1 MTVTVKM
8 LVDKVK
14 LKVVYGNDE
23 LLAKEITTADISRPG
38 LEMTGYFDYYSPER
52 LQLLGMKEW
61 TYLMKMTSHNRYQV
75 LTEMIKPE
83 TPAIIVARKLEVPE
97 EMLAAAKEKGIAIL
111 QSHISTSRLSGEMS
125 WYLDSCLAERTI
137 VHGVLMDIYGMGVL
151 IQGDS
156 GIGKSETGLELVKRG
171 HRLVADDRV
180 DVFAKD
186 EETLWGEPAE
196 ILRHLLEIRG
206 VGIIDV
212 MSLYGASAVKGS
224 SQVQLVIYLENF
236 ESGKVFDRLGNGNE
250 EIELSGVK
258 IPRVRIPVKTGR
270 NVSVVIEAAAMN
282 YRAKQMGF
290 DATKTFEER
299 LSKLISQNEVNE

>member
-125 WYLDSCLAERTI
+125 WYLDSCLAERTS

-290 DATKTFEER
+290 DATKTLEER
-299 LSKLISQNEVNE
+299 LSKLISQNEENE

>member
-97 EMLAAAKEKGIAIL
+97 EMLVAAKEKGIAIL

-299 LSKLISQNEVNE
+299 LSKLISQNEENE